1 MSEILNVSVYIDPLT
16 VIYPGEIKYDDDLLR
31 MVVNQLYECPDYY
44 YEKLENQGV
53 NKDTRDMFFDTF
65 LAELVNESTDYEKN
79 GYGDIMDFFSLEK
92 DDIKF
97 NCVDD
102 TNDLEYEFPVEIDFD
117 AMKEWL
123 KDNDLIEDQTYYAY
137 DIDYAYDDDEIDE
150 AIFNLDNDEIETIF
164 GFDAT
169 EYDDG
174 NELLEEIKN
183 RLYHEP
189 ALYDTLF
196 DTQTKLE
203 IPEEVWLQAVY
214 DGDMEVITN
223 YISDTTGFLV
233 NDYKVDEELQD
244 KINESREE
252 QERTL

>member
-1 MSEILNVSVYIDPLT
+1 MSE
-16 VIYPGEIKYDDDLLR
+16 
-31 MVVNQLYECPDYY
+31 
-44 YEKLENQGV
+44 
-53 NKDTRDMFFDTF
+53 NK
-65 LAELVNESTDYEKN
+65 
-79 GYGDIMDFFSLEK
+79 
-92 DDIKF
+92 
-97 NCVDD
+97 
-102 TNDLEYEFPVEIDFD
+102 
-117 AMKEWL
+117 KE
-123 KDNDLIEDQTYYAY
+123 QTYYAY

-150 AIFNLDNDEIETIF
+150 VISDLDNDKIETIF

-203 IPEEVWLQAVY
+203 IPEEVWLRAVS
-214 DGDMEVITN
+214 DGDYEAITN

-252 QERTL
+252 QERGL